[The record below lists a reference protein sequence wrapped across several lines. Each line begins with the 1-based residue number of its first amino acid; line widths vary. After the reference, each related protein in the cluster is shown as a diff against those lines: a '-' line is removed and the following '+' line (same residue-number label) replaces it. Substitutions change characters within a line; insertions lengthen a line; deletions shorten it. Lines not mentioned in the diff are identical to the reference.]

1 MNNTELK
8 KRLLELKQKE
18 KSFDKLLN
26 DFNFKTEN
34 EALTYIKENE
44 SKFEELKK
52 IKEEIRKIKWGLL
65 SDEEKK
71 RTIEKENLLAEKYK
85 KK

>member
-1 MNNTELK
+1 M
-8 KRLLELKQKE
+8 KQKE

-71 RTIEKENLLAEKYK
+71 RTIEQENLLAEKYK

>member
-1 MNNTELK
+1 
-8 KRLLELKQKE
+8 LKQKE

-71 RTIEKENLLAEKYK
+71 RTIEQENLLAEKYK